1 MGDALPSDH
10 GDRLVTRPRLLVV
23 DDDRAITSTLAPLL
37 RDLADVDTAHSVADA
52 LATLAAHTYQGCVL
66 DLVLGDDATPL
77 HDALAS
83 REVPVLLVSGRDPT
97 SLERVATPRGWSF
110 AAKPVAPQV
119 LRDLV
124 ADMLGVE
131 VPEPTQRGVRVQVST
146 PAPATRGASSS
157 APVAVQVIDRLGDIV
172 GVIALAALCHGGKL
186 SGELALVGIGAI
198 LGVSTG
204 LRSIGGRSVGA
215 ATAAVALA
223 TLLST
228 TPAEAT
234 DRPPSPPAAPLALL
248 TIALALVGALIATVT
263 T

>member
-1 MGDALPSDH
+1 M
-10 GDRLVTRPRLLVV
+10 TRPRLLIV
-23 DDDRAITSTLAPLL
+23 DDDRAVTSTLAPLL
-37 RDLADVDTAHSVADA
+37 RDLADVDTAHTVAEA
-52 LATLAAHTYQGCVL
+52 LAALAAHAYRGCVL
-66 DLVLGDDATPL
+66 DLVLGDDTATL

-83 REVPVLLVSGRDPT
+83 RELPVLLVSGRDPA
-97 SLERVATPRGWSF
+97 SLERVATPRGWTF

-124 ADMLGVE
+124 GDLLGVE
-131 VPEPTQRGVRVQVST
+131 VPEPTQRGLRPVVAP
-146 PAPATRGASSS
+146 PAPVAPSAPGS
-157 APVAVQVIDRLGDIV
+157 APVVVQVIDRLGDIV
-172 GVIALAALCHGGKL
+172 GVIALSALCYGGKL

-228 TPAEAT
+228 TPADAS
-234 DRPPSPPAAPLALL
+234 DRPPPPPAAPLALL
-248 TIALALVGALIATVT
+248 TLAIALAGALIAMESP
-263 T
+263 

>member
-1 MGDALPSDH
+1 M
-10 GDRLVTRPRLLVV
+10 TRPRLLIV
-23 DDDRAITSTLAPLL
+23 DDERAVTSTLGPLL
-37 RDLADVDTAHSVADA
+37 RDLADVDTAHSVAEA
-52 LATLAAHTYQGCVL
+52 LAALAAHTYSGCVL

-83 REVPVLLVSGRDPT
+83 REVPVLLLSGRDPAA
-97 SLERVATPRGWSF
+97 LERVATPRAWAF
-110 AAKPVAPQV
+110 AAKPLAPNL

-124 ADMLGVE
+124 GDLLGVD
-131 VPEPTQRGVRVQVST
+131 VPEFTQRGARPIIVAPVAPVV
-146 PAPATRGASSS
+146 PAAPPG

-172 GVIALAALCHGGKL
+172 GVIALAALCYSGKL

-223 TLLST
+223 ALLSG
-228 TPAEAT
+228 TPANAS
-234 DRPPSPPAAPLALL
+234 DRPPPPPAAPLTLL
-248 TIALALVGALIATVT
+248 TIALTLASALSAMVAS
-263 T
+263 

>member
-1 MGDALPSDH
+1 MTTAPS
-10 GDRLVTRPRLLVV
+10 RPRILVV

-37 RDLADVDTAHSVADA
+37 RDIADVDTAHSVAEA
-52 LATLAAHTYQGCVL
+52 LAALASHAYAGCVL

-83 REVPVLLVSGRDPT
+83 REVPVLLLSGRDPS
-97 SLERVATPRGWSF
+97 SLERVASPRGWAF
-110 AAKPVAPQV
+110 AAKPVAAQV

-124 ADMLGVE
+124 GDLVGVE
-131 VPEPTQRGVRVQVST
+131 VPEPTQRGVRPVV
-146 PAPATRGASSS
+146 APAAVPVAPSPPGSS
-157 APVAVQVIDRLGDIV
+157 PVAVQVIDRLGDIV
-172 GVIALAALCHGGKL
+172 GVIALAALCHAGKL

-223 TLLST
+223 ALLSAS
-228 TPAEAT
+228 PVDAS
-234 DRPPSPPAAPLALL
+234 DRPPAPPAAPIALL
-248 TIALALVGALIATVT
+248 TLALALVGALVAAVT

>member
-1 MGDALPSDH
+1 M
-10 GDRLVTRPRLLVV
+10 TRPRLLLV
-23 DDDRAITSTLAPLL
+23 DDERAITSTLAPLL
-37 RDLADVDTAHSVADA
+37 RDLAEVDTAHSVADA
-52 LATLAAHTYQGCVL
+52 FAALAAHTYAGCVL

-83 REVPVLLVSGRDPT
+83 REVPVLLVSGRDPA

-110 AAKPVAPQV
+110 AAKPVAAQV

-124 ADMLGVE
+124 GDLVGVE
-131 VPEPTQRGVRVQVST
+131 VPEPTQRGARPVV
-146 PAPATRGASSS
+146 
-157 APVAVQVIDRLGDIV
+157 APVAPAVTAAPPGAPVVVQVIDRLGDIV
-172 GVIALAALCHGGKL
+172 GVIALAALCYGGKL

-223 TLLST
+223 TLLSA
-228 TPAEAT
+228 TPAEAS
-234 DRPPSPPAAPLALL
+234 DRPPPPPAAPLALL
-248 TIALALVGALIATVT
+248 TIAVALVGALLATEAL
-263 T
+263 

>member
-1 MGDALPSDH
+1 M
-10 GDRLVTRPRLLVV
+10 TRPRLLIV

-52 LATLAAHTYQGCVL
+52 LAALAAHTYQGCVL

-83 REVPVLLVSGRDPT
+83 REVPVLLVSGRDPA
-97 SLERVATPRGWSF
+97 SLERVASPRGWSF
-110 AAKPVAPQV
+110 AAKPVAAQV

-124 ADMLGVE
+124 GDMLGVE
-131 VPEPTQRGVRVQVST
+131 VPEPTQRGVRVQAST
-146 PAPATRGASSS
+146 PAPVTRS
-157 APVAVQVIDRLGDIV
+157 APGTPPVAVQVIDRLGDIV
-172 GVIALAALCHGGKL
+172 GVIALSALCYGGKL

-228 TPAEAT
+228 TPADAS

-248 TIALALVGALIATVT
+248 TIALALVGALLAVVT
-263 T
+263 S

>member
-1 MGDALPSDH
+1 M
-10 GDRLVTRPRLLVV
+10 TRPRLLLV

-37 RDLADVDTAHSVADA
+37 RDMADCDAAHSVAEA
-52 LATLAAHTYQGCVL
+52 LAALAAHTYRGCVL
-66 DLVLGDDATPL
+66 DLVLGDDASPL

-83 REVPVLLVSGRDPT
+83 REVPVLLVSGRDPA

-110 AAKPVAPQV
+110 AAKPVAAQV

-124 ADMLGVE
+124 GDLLGVE
-131 VPEPTQRGVRVQVST
+131 VPSPSQRGVRVQAST
-146 PAPATRGASSS
+146 PAPATRG

-172 GVIALAALCHGGKL
+172 GVIALAALCYAGKL

-223 TLLST
+223 ALLST

-234 DRPPSPPAAPLALL
+234 DRPPPPPAAPLALL
-248 TIALALVGALIATVT
+248 TVALALVGALIAVVT

>member
-1 MGDALPSDH
+1 M
-10 GDRLVTRPRLLVV
+10 TRPRLLLV

-37 RDLADVDTAHSVADA
+37 RDMADCDAAHSVAEA
-52 LATLAAHTYQGCVL
+52 LAALAAHTYRGCVL
-66 DLVLGDDATPL
+66 DLVLGDDASPL

-83 REVPVLLVSGRDPT
+83 REVPVLLVSGRDPA

-110 AAKPVAPQV
+110 AAKPVAAQV

-124 ADMLGVE
+124 GDLLGVE
-131 VPEPTQRGVRVQVST
+131 VPEPTQRGVRVQAST
-146 PAPATRGASSS
+146 PAPVTRGASS
-157 APVAVQVIDRLGDIV
+157 APVAVQIIDRLGDIV
-172 GVIALAALCHGGKL
+172 GVIALTALCYGGRL

-223 TLLST
+223 ALLST

-234 DRPPSPPAAPLALL
+234 DRPPPPPAAPLALL
-248 TIALALVGALIATVT
+248 TIALALVGALLAAVT